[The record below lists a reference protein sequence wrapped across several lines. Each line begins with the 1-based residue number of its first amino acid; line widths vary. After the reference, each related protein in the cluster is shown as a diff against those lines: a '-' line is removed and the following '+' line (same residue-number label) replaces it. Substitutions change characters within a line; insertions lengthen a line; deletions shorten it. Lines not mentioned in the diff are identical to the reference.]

1 MDVAPTEHRAV
12 PFLKSGTIP
21 IQPPANAAGSHA
33 AGVVDQRAD
42 PGPGVKGH
50 TMSSISHTQ
59 DTATNEN
66 LLEQETP
73 VDKAD
78 DTQSLR
84 SNLGRWL
91 RDDSPYIFMLLL
103 AVVGVA
109 LRLPA
114 TYWFFI
120 TPVYAVICIVAGW
133 RHFDTREARTE
144 LVYVQTLNW
153 LALIVAIS
161 ILYNTG
167 VQGVL
172 NTSASA
178 LAMLTLLALGTF
190 TAGLQAR
197 VWRICALGA
206 VLFLVVPTIGW
217 LEQSV
222 MFLVAAALVI
232 LALGGLTWW
241 LGQRR
246 ERTS

>member
-1 MDVAPTEHRAV
+1 
-12 PFLKSGTIP
+12 
-21 IQPPANAAGSHA
+21 
-33 AGVVDQRAD
+33 
-42 PGPGVKGH
+42 
-50 TMSSISHTQ
+50 MSSMSRT
-59 DTATNEN
+59 DNTSTDEN
-66 LLEQETP
+66 LPDGEAL
-73 VDKAD
+73 VVNAD
-78 DTQSLR
+78 ATQSLR
-84 SNLGRWL
+84 SNLRRWL

-114 TYWFFI
+114 TYWLFI
-120 TPVYAVICIVAGW
+120 TPVYAFICIVAGW
-133 RHFDTREARTE
+133 RHFDTREAHTE

-153 LALIVAIS
+153 LALIVAIY

-197 VWRICALGA
+197 VWRICGLGA
-206 VLFLVVPTIGW
+206 ILFLVVPAIGW

-222 MFLVAAALVI
+222 MFLVAATLVVI
-232 LALGGLTWW
+232 AIGGLAWW

-246 ERTS
+246 ERASIDS